1 MIAGSHEGTR
11 PPTHS
16 TSRAAGRELD
26 SARSFDMVWGSSQE
40 IIPRQ
45 NQVFTPHQSLPIDG
59 KIPQLCQMTWLKQRA
74 VLFNSGPHK
83 VRGRFEPAGMSPNAA
98 ERQMNISPRVDFDSR
113 CEILSPS
120 CFKLSYVGHGNVG
133 LQVVYLPPPPQP
145 RLTRAVYYEAPVPAP
160 RE

>member
-1 MIAGSHEGTR
+1 MKVHAPQHTAHPELLGENSTPLEVSMWSGVHHRRSFRVKTR
-11 PPTHS
+11 FLPPTKVY
-16 TSRAAGRELD
+16 
-26 SARSFDMVWGSSQE
+26 RS
-40 IIPRQ
+40 
-45 NQVFTPHQSLPIDG
+45 
-59 KIPQLCQMTWLKQRA
+59 KISQLCQMTWLKQRA

-98 ERQMNISPRVDFDSR
+98 ERQINISLRVDFDSR